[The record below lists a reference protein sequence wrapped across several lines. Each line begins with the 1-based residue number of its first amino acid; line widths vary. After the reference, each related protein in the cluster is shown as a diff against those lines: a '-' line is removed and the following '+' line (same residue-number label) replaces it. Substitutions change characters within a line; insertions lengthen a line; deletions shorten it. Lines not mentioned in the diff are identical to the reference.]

1 MRVKQSWLFF
11 FLAIG
16 ILAFFFY
23 RSYQPHLTYTLAEQF
38 DGNDYAQAYAY
49 ITGLEKEYQVAP
61 PFHQRIL
68 IPWMASRLNNNMIS
82 DFQAINLV
90 FTILSIWMTFLLWR
104 RLGFEFKWMLFGF
117 IWLIFHWTGLIRL
130 NAFDPITVDV
140 ALYFFQALFLWV
152 LLERKFKWLLW
163 LAPLATS
170 QKESFIS
177 FMVILSIYAIWQNRK
192 EQDKYFDIKVILV
205 STTLA
210 IATKIGIEQIFT
222 PSYEGRGAFI
232 MIAYQAKQ
240 ILLNPFKLVRWTAA
254 GSMAFGPL
262 LLLAIQKYQ
271 QHFYWDNK
279 RNLLALFTVIS
290 LGHGLLAGGDTTRII
305 FLGFPFIMSF
315 AIREIQASNLRLEWV
330 AIASLPLMML
340 PFTIPNPAYEWQAWQ
355 QWYPEFAEAWIT
367 LVVANYTLFASAILL
382 RIASRKRKY
391 INSTSKFHS

>member
-49 ITGLEKEYQVAP
+49 FTGLEKDYEVAP

-68 IPWMASRLNNNMIS
+68 IPWMASRLHNNIIS
-82 DFQAINLV
+82 DFQVINLL
-90 FTILSIWMTFLLWR
+90 FTVLSIWMTFMLWR

-117 IWLIFHWTGLIRL
+117 VWLIFHWTGLIRL

-140 ALYFFQALFLWV
+140 ALYFFEALLLWI

-163 LAPLATS
+163 LAPLATA
-170 QKESFIS
+170 QKESFLG
-177 FMVILSIYAIWQNRK
+177 FMVVLCIYAIWQNRK
-192 EQDKYFDIKVILV
+192 EQDEYFDTKVILM
-205 STTLA
+205 STALA
-210 IATKIGIEQIFT
+210 IATKVGIEQIFT
-222 PSYEGRGAFI
+222 PSYEGRGALV
-232 MIAYQAKQ
+232 MIAYQVKQ
-240 ILLNPFKLVRWTAA
+240 TLLNPFKLIRWAA
-254 GSMAFGPL
+254 AASMAFGPL
-262 LLLAIQKYQ
+262 LWLAMRNYQ
-271 QHFYWDNK
+271 RHFYWDNK

-290 LGHGLLAGGDTTRII
+290 LGYGLLAGGDTTRII

-315 AIREIQASNLRLEWV
+315 AISEIQSSKIRLEWV

-340 PFTIPNPAYEWQAWQ
+340 PFTIPDPAYAWQEWQ

-367 LVVANYTLFASAILL
+367 LTVVNCTLFAGGILL
-382 RIASRKRKY
+382 LLATRKE
-391 INSTSKFHS
+391 NT